1 MVFMRVCQPEKLKK
15 EFDKK
20 FSAHMS
26 NIEDHVLK
34 DKSCAEILI
43 GFIRKMDEETIL
55 QSAGRDRSFLCAQQ
69 CRNSCWGLWAYPLC
83 VLGFFWEGQQVI
95 RKSEF
100 STDKEIRFRKT
111 SKPCRSKST
120 RFKAFFS
127 FRREYWICLISSCS
141 GYSPPVVE
149 WSVSRPEQV
158 YCLIYSVSSSY

>member
-43 GFIRKMDEETIL
+43 GFILKMDEETML

-83 VLGFFWEGQQVI
+83 VFGFFWEGQQVLKVGEEPVLKFLWKI
-95 RKSEF
+95 
-100 STDKEIRFRKT
+100 EIVLMCAAAQEISVLLNNLVTKR
-111 SKPCRSKST
+111 C
-120 RFKAFFS
+120 KA
-127 FRREYWICLISSCS
+127 L
-141 GYSPPVVE
+141 
-149 WSVSRPEQV
+149 
-158 YCLIYSVSSSY
+158 